1 MLERCYLFITE
12 RLRVKIIPTIALIKD
27 SITKDYIVGFTDLG
41 NCDDFS
47 TEMME
52 WRIAQPGVIKYS
64 GNLQEPPA
72 EGKRTN
78 RFVLGDAGK
87 KRTIR
92 GKDNDSDEDDF

>member
-1 MLERCYLFITE
+1 
-12 RLRVKIIPTIALIKD
+12 
-27 SITKDYIVGFTDLG
+27 
-41 NCDDFS
+41 
-47 TEMME
+47 MME
-52 WRIAQPGVIKYS
+52 WRIAQPGVIKYN

-92 GKDNDSDEDDF
+92 GKDADSDGDDF